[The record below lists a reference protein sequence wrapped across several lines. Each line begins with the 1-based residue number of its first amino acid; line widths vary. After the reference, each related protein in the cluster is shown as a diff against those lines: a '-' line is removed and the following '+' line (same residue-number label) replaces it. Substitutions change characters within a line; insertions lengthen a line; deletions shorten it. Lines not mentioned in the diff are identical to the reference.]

1 MAGAVILV
9 RHGEPALSRDVRLTA
24 SGYRDW
30 WARYED
36 GGLKANQS
44 PPAALIALTCDAAV
58 IFASTRERSRQS
70 ALALAAGRP
79 FTRDEVFIEA
89 PLPPPPLPGWF
100 RLSPRYWG
108 VVARLCWW
116 FFNLHDGQESRAEAE
131 QRAEAA
137 ARQVVERAVGGDVV
151 LVVAHGFFNFMIGRA
166 LRRLGWRRTFDNG
179 YDHWS
184 ARRFEAP
191 AG

>member
-9 RHGEPALSRDVRLTA
+9 RHGEPALSREVRLTA
-24 SGYRDW
+24 AGY
-30 WARYED
+30 EE
-36 GGLKANQS
+36 GGLKADQT
-44 PPAALIALTCDAAV
+44 PPTALIALTRDAGV

-70 ALALAAGRP
+70 AVALAAGRP
-79 FTRDEVFIEA
+79 FTRDAVFIEA
-89 PLPPPPLPGWF
+89 PLPPPRLPGWL

-131 QRAEAA
+131 QRAAAAA
-137 ARQVVERAVGGDVV
+137 ARITEQAAGGDVV
-151 LVVAHGFFNFMIGRA
+151 LVIAHGFFNFMIGRA
-166 LRRLGWRRTFDNG
+166 LRRLGWRRTFANG

-191 AG
+191 